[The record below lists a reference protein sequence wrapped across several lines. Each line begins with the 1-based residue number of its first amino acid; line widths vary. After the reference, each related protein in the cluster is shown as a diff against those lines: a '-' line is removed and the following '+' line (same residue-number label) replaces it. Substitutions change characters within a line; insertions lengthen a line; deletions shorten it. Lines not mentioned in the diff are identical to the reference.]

1 MEYQQKK
8 AEEEMQKQQ
17 YEMEKNQYEMQL
29 KMTKEMEKFQGAS
42 FSGLSQP
49 TFLTPGAMQT
59 QLPGAA
65 Q

>member
-1 MEYQQKK
+1 
-8 AEEEMQKQQ
+8 
-17 YEMEKNQYEMQL
+17 
-29 KMTKEMEKFQGAS
+29 MTKEMEKFQGAS